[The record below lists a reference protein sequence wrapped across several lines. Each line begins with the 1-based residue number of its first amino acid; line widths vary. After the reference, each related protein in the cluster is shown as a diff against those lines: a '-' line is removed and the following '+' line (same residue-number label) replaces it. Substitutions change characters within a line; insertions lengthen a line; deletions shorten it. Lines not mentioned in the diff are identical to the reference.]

1 MTVILISMRLTC
13 SICTRC
19 GVKLLLTRRMLKVLL
34 LMYCGR
40 LNYRVVYMLDLFILL
55 CLFTRRA
62 QVLYLLNRR

>member
-1 MTVILISMRLTC
+1 
-13 SICTRC
+13 
-19 GVKLLLTRRMLKVLL
+19 MLKVLL

-40 LNYRVVYMLDLFILL
+40 LNYRVVCMLDLYILL